1 MTAQHAKML
10 FSVFLEEVLILL
22 EGKLIWA
29 PLTRL
34 TIICDSA
41 VCLCCTMDLPDP
53 DCNFSLCYV
62 P

>member
-1 MTAQHAKML
+1 MTALCAKML
-10 FSVFLEEVLILL
+10 YFVLLQEVLILL

-29 PLTRL
+29 PLTHL
-34 TIICDSA
+34 TMICDSA

-53 DCNFSLCYV
+53 DCNFRLCYV